1 MKESEQYKSR
11 GGLAEEVTSEQTS
24 EGDESGSY
32 GRVWR
37 RAFQAAGGTACAK
50 ALGQDCAWHVRGRT
64 KRLCGWNS
72 VSKGEGWEGTG
83 RWCRACGLWG
93 GRNT

>member
-1 MKESEQYKSR
+1 MPEMKESEQYKSR

-37 RAFQAAGGTACAK
+37 KGIPGSRRNCMCKGPGAGLCLAC
-50 ALGQDCAWHVRGRT
+50 
-64 KRLCGWNS
+64 KREN
-72 VSKGEGWEGTG
+72 
-83 RWCRACGLWG
+83 
-93 GRNT
+93 